1 MKALLG
7 LKMSIAYINERCFV
21 CSQSVQQYQIWPHEC
36 YVPDMQPQERETK
49 NVQHRPKDGT
59 RQYVANGRQ
68 EADEALLSPTAF
80 SNQQQSS
87 KQIYTAAKAVEQ
99 RQPDFP
105 GKSIPVDTLFFGCKI
120 IKAHTQSKNEGISN
134 ESAVDAGEI
143 NKAVVEG
150 LTVAIPN
157 EMANTFRNS
166 FKRLLLPAF
175 DNACKEMFNQV
186 RNEAVSH

>member
-1 MKALLG
+1 MA
-7 LKMSIAYINERCFV
+7 
-21 CSQSVQQYQIWPHEC
+21 HEC

-87 KQIYTAAKAVEQ
+87 KQIYTGQQTAVEQ

-105 GKSIPVDTLFFGCKI
+105 GKSIPVDTLFLDAKNNQGKH
-120 IKAHTQSKNEGISN
+120 KAKTK
-134 ESAVDAGEI
+134 V
-143 NKAVVEG
+143 
-150 LTVAIPN
+150 
-157 EMANTFRNS
+157 
-166 FKRLLLPAF
+166 
-175 DNACKEMFNQV
+175 
-186 RNEAVSH
+186 